1 MRLPRLPL
9 VTALTLLFF
18 FAYVTGVRLAY
29 SLLYALI
36 LLFVVSYL
44 WSRLAAD
51 NLVVERASPEGQ
63 FQVGDAFE
71 ESFVIQNRSWIPV
84 PLIELTD
91 FSNLPGYNP
100 GRVFSLKGRRAR
112 RWTSRGRFKQ
122 RGLFTFGPVE
132 LRYGDPFGLFT
143 RTLRV
148 AGSQAVVVYP
158 VVRPVG
164 GLDALAP
171 STAGDEQLRGRVLDI
186 PPNATTIREYVPTD
200 SVKRIHWASSARL
213 GRLMSRSFE
222 TREGGDAWIVLD
234 LQASVH
240 AGEAPESTLEY
251 AMSLAA
257 SIADAALRR
266 GSAIGLVSN
275 DSRLSCIEAARGD
288 QQQTKTFQHVP
299 RGQADCTV
307 SLVNLGTILLLAA
320 AAIGGA
326 WAAGLL
332 GVRYEDGRL
341 TLRILRAGRVLAR
354 FDFRDTGLLLVL
366 ALVMGWAAA
375 AAVERSAWVPETEG
389 RLVPAFA
396 IATAFGWIFVV
407 AGFRRLAY
415 LVASLAATLGS
426 LLLITPSPLTAPGT
440 TLQALQ
446 KWL

>member
-9 VTALTLLFF
+9 ITALTLLFF

-29 SLLYALI
+29 SLLYALV
-36 LLFVVSYL
+36 LLFVVSYI

-143 RTLRV
+143 RTLRI
-148 AGSQAVVVYP
+148 AGSHSVVVYP

-257 SIADAALRR
+257 SITDAALRR
-266 GSAIGLVSN
+266 GSAIGLVGN
-275 DSRLSCIEAARGD
+275 DSQLSVIEAARGD
-288 QQQTKTFQHVP
+288 QQRKKLFEHFTLA
-299 RGQADCTV
+299 QADGTV
-307 SLVNLGTILLLAA
+307 SLASLLTSQRQQWRHR
-320 AAIGGA
+320 GGLVVITPSA
-326 WAAGLL
+326 DEHWLEALLDL
-332 GVRYEDGRL
+332 GVRGHRSLVVYLDPRGFGGSQP
-341 TLRILRAGRVLAR
+341 TLASAGRWR
-354 FDFRDTGLLLVL
+354 
-366 ALVMGWAAA
+366 
-375 AAVERSAWVPETEG
+375 
-389 RLVPAFA
+389 
-396 IATAFGWIFVV
+396 
-407 AGFRRLAY
+407 
-415 LVASLAATLGS
+415 
-426 LLLITPSPLTAPGT
+426 
-440 TLQALQ
+440 QALN
-446 KWL
+446 WWMVGGPDDLEPERRVAAG

>member
-9 VTALTLLFF
+9 ITALTLLFF

-29 SLLYALI
+29 SLLYALV
-36 LLFVVSYL
+36 LLFVVSYI

-143 RTLRV
+143 RTLRI
-148 AGSQAVVVYP
+148 AGSHSVVVYP

-257 SIADAALRR
+257 SITDAALRR
-266 GSAIGLVSN
+266 GSAIGLVGN
-275 DSRLSCIEAARGD
+275 DSQLSVIEAARGD
-288 QQQTKTFQHVP
+288 QQRKKLFEHFTLA
-299 RGQADCTV
+299 QADGTV
-307 SLVNLGTILLLAA
+307 SLASLLTSQRQQWRHR
-320 AAIGGA
+320 GGLVVITPSA
-326 WAAGLL
+326 DEHWLEALLDL
-332 GVRYEDGRL
+332 GVRGHRSLVVYLDPRGFGGSQP
-341 TLRILRAGRVLAR
+341 TLASAGRWR
-354 FDFRDTGLLLVL
+354 
-366 ALVMGWAAA
+366 
-375 AAVERSAWVPETEG
+375 
-389 RLVPAFA
+389 
-396 IATAFGWIFVV
+396 
-407 AGFRRLAY
+407 
-415 LVASLAATLGS
+415 
-426 LLLITPSPLTAPGT
+426 
-440 TLQALQ
+440 QALN
-446 KWL
+446 WWIVGGPDDLEPERRVAAG

>member
-9 VTALTLLFF
+9 VTALALLFF

-29 SLLYALI
+29 SLLYALV

-51 NLVVERASPEGQ
+51 NLIVERTSPEGQ
-63 FQVGDAFE
+63 YQVGDPFE

-143 RTLRV
+143 RTLRIT
-148 AGSQAVVVYP
+148 GSRSVVVYP

-200 SVKRIHWASSARL
+200 SVKQIHWASSARL

-257 SIADAALRR
+257 SITDASLRR

-275 DSRLSCIEAARGD
+275 DSRLSVIEAARGD
-288 QQQTKTFQHVP
+288 QQRKKLFEHFTLA
-299 RGQADCTV
+299 QADGTV
-307 SLVNLGTILLLAA
+307 SLATLLTSQRQQWRHR
-320 AAIGGA
+320 GGLVVITPSA
-326 WAAGLL
+326 DAHWVEALLDL
-332 GVRYEDGRL
+332 GVRGHRSLVVYLDPRGFGGSQP
-341 TLRILRAGRVLAR
+341 TLASAGRWR
-354 FDFRDTGLLLVL
+354 Q
-366 ALVMGWAAA
+366 ALNWWMVGG
-375 AAVERSAWVPETEG
+375 PEDLEP
-389 RLVPAFA
+389 VSE
-396 IATAFGWIFVV
+396 
-407 AGFRRLAY
+407 RRLA
-415 LVASLAATLGS
+415 AG
-426 LLLITPSPLTAPGT
+426 
-440 TLQALQ
+440 
-446 KWL
+446 

>member
-9 VTALTLLFF
+9 VTALALLFF

-29 SLLYALI
+29 SLLYALV
-36 LLFVVSYL
+36 LLFVVSYV
-44 WSRLAAD
+44 WSRVAAD
-51 NLVVERASPEGQ
+51 NLVVERVSPEGQ
-63 FQVGDAFE
+63 FQVGDTFE
-71 ESFVIQNRSWIPV
+71 ENFVIQNHSWIPV
-84 PLIELTD
+84 PLLELTD

-148 AGSQAVVVYP
+148 AGSQSVVVYP

-257 SIADAALRR
+257 SITDASLRR

-275 DSRLSCIEAARGD
+275 DSRLSVIEAARGD
-288 QQQTKTFQHVP
+288 QQRKKLFEHFTLA
-299 RGQADCTV
+299 QADGTV
-307 SLVNLGTILLLAA
+307 SLATLLTSQRQQWRHR
-320 AAIGGA
+320 GGLVVITPSA
-326 WAAGLL
+326 DAHWVEALLDL
-332 GVRYEDGRL
+332 GVRGHRSLVVYLDPRGFGGSQP
-341 TLRILRAGRVLAR
+341 TLASAGRWR
-354 FDFRDTGLLLVL
+354 Q
-366 ALVMGWAAA
+366 ALNWWMVGG
-375 AAVERSAWVPETEG
+375 PEDLEP
-389 RLVPAFA
+389 VSE
-396 IATAFGWIFVV
+396 
-407 AGFRRLAY
+407 RRLA
-415 LVASLAATLGS
+415 AG
-426 LLLITPSPLTAPGT
+426 
-440 TLQALQ
+440 
-446 KWL
+446 